1 MEMVN
6 IKINGVAV
14 QAPAG
19 STIIEA
25 AHYAGID
32 IPSLCYLRG
41 LNEIGACRICV
52 VEVKGARTL
61 VASCVYP
68 INEGMEVFTNSPKV
82 LASRKM
88 TLEIYD
94 AGSKVPQIENN
105 SNWVKRRSDMETLKK
120 LGNSPKTTEEK
131 GE

>member
-41 LNEIGACRICV
+41 LNEIGARRICV

-68 INEGMEVFTNSPKV
+68 IN
-82 LASRKM
+82 
-88 TLEIYD
+88 
-94 AGSKVPQIENN
+94 
-105 SNWVKRRSDMETLKK
+105 
-120 LGNSPKTTEEK
+120 
-131 GE
+131 